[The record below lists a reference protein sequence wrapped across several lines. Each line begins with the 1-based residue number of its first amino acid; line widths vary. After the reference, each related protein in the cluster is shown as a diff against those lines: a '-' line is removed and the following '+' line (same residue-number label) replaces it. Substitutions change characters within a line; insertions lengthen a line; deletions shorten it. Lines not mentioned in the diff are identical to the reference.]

1 MITYLLKRLLAMIPT
16 LVGISLL
23 TFLIVLLAPGDPVD
37 TKLGKGTGP
46 QASDGGGGKDDPA
59 QRADA
64 IKAKKKL
71 LGMMEELR
79 AVVVWDGAAAVRSR
93 DWESDDKYT
102 PVDEMHIRAD
112 VGDLVTWAQAIALS
126 PDGSRIFVGL
136 GEGEVLAL
144 DASSGERVK
153 TFEPHALGV
162 LALEVSPDGSRLV
175 SSDGNGNVNVHDA
188 GTGALLHA
196 GEGFDRPVRDLA
208 FLPDGAHFVSV
219 CDDGMVR
226 VHLTETGAIERQLSG
241 HNNYVSTVAISAD
254 GSRMWTAGYDGEVRE
269 WDTATWHEARRFGQ
283 VSQPINDIALS
294 KDGAL
299 LATACDDQGVRVY
312 DLEDGALRNELEGH
326 YRPATAVAFHPD
338 SRTLFSGGRDETIRT
353 WDLALDRQTAQAPEN
368 TGRVFELIVSGDGNS
383 VWSAAESW
391 RKTPAWKQ
399 YWSWVSK
406 LAVGDF
412 GRSFTDN
419 KLVIDKIAERLPITL
434 GLNLCAVVLM
444 YLISIPLGVHAAVK
458 RGKTFDN
465 VTSAIVFMLWSLPSF
480 FLATV
485 LIMYFSSQRNWD
497 LFPSVGLHATNH
509 RDMSYLQWLS
519 DWGLHLVLPMIV
531 LTYGGFASLSRY
543 ARTSLLETIQQ
554 DYVRTAR
561 AKGLSERVVIY
572 KHALRNSLIA
582 IVTLVGTL
590 LPAMIGGSVIV
601 EYIFS
606 IRGMG
611 MLAFEAILQRDYP
624 VVMAITTF
632 SALLTLMGVLV
643 SDVLYTVVDP
653 RITHK

>member
-1 MITYLLKRLLAMIPT
+1 MITYLFKRMFAMIPT

-23 TFLIVLLAPGDPVD
+23 TFLIVLLAPGDPVA
-37 TKLGKGTGP
+37 TKMGQGTGP
-46 QASDGGGGKDDPA
+46 AASEGGGNDDPA
-59 QRADA
+59 RQADA

-79 AVVVWDGAAAVRSR
+79 AVVIWDGSAAAASR
-93 DWESDDKYT
+93 DWTPKGKYKTVDDM
-102 PVDEMHIRAD
+102 VALDD
-112 VGDLVTWAQAIALS
+112 VGDLPGWVQAFALS
-126 PDGSRIFVGL
+126 PDGSRLYAGL
-136 GEGEVLAL
+136 TDGDVIAL
-144 DASSGERVK
+144 DAADGE
-153 TFEPHALGV
+153 TLLAFESHELGV
-162 LALEVSPDGSRLV
+162 LAIEISPDGGTLV
-175 SSDGNGNVNVHDA
+175 SADGDGILRIHDA
-188 GTGALLHA
+188 ETGSARHTANAL
-196 GEGFDRPVRDLA
+196 DRPVRDLA
-208 FLPDGAHFVSV
+208 FLPDGTHFVSV

-226 VHLTETGAIERQLSG
+226 THNAATGAVERQLSG

-254 GSRMWTAGYDGEVRE
+254 GGRMWTAGYDGEVRE
-269 WDTATWHEARRFGQ
+269 WDTETWMELRRFGK

-294 KDGAL
+294 ADGTL

-312 DLEDGALRNELEGH
+312 SLSDGALNNELEGH

-338 SRTLFSGGRDETIRT
+338 NRTLFSGGRDETLRT
-353 WDLALDRQTAQAPEN
+353 WDLTLDRQTAQAPEN
-368 TGRVFELIVSGDGNS
+368 TGRVFELLVSDDGAV
-383 VWSAAESW
+383 VWSASESW

-419 KLVIDKIAERLPITL
+419 KPVIDKIAERLPITL
-434 GLNLCAVVLM
+434 GLNLAAVVLM

-458 RGKTFDN
+458 RGQAFDN
-465 VTSAIVFMLWSLPSF
+465 ITSAIVFMLWSLPTF

-509 RDMSYLQWLS
+509 RDLSYLAWLW
-519 DWGLHLVLPMIV
+519 DWGSHLVLPMIV

-561 AKGLSERVVIY
+561 AKGLPEHIVIY

-643 SDVLYTVVDP
+643 SDLLYTVVDP